1 MNLLAPVSSIMTS
14 DLITVSPTDK
24 LAELKKIFDNH
35 RIHHLPVVDHFQL
48 VGMVSKSDMLFFVRG
63 MTNNNFEKVLNLTS
77 LATFEA
83 KDIMTKGIAV
93 LEPEDRI
100 GVALEIFKENLFHAI
115 PIVKGG
121 TLLGIVTTYDII
133 KNVAEEA

>member
-1 MNLLAPVSSIMTS
+1 MNLLAPVSSIMTA

-24 LAELKKIFDNH
+24 LAALKKIFDTH
-35 RIHHLPVVDHFQL
+35 RIHHLPVVDNFQL

-63 MTNNNFEKVLNLTS
+63 MTNNNFEKVLNQTS

-133 KNVAEEA
+133 KNVAEEG